1 MDDETQHEATQQ
13 EPAQTEPTAEQP
25 AKRRWRDRALGFRGV
40 IAVTV
45 AGVILGGLG
54 GTALGFALDDDG
66 HPDVR
71 FGTHF
76 RGDDER
82 PGPGGGFQPPGMPQP
97 PEGTVPDEDT
107 QPDSSGGT
115 SGSTNS

>member
-40 IAVTV
+40 IAVTL

-66 HPDVR
+66 HPDDPVR
-71 FGTHF
+71 LALP
-76 RGDDER
+76 R
-82 PGPGGGFQPPGMPQP
+82 
-97 PEGTVPDEDT
+97 
-107 QPDSSGGT
+107 
-115 SGSTNS
+115 